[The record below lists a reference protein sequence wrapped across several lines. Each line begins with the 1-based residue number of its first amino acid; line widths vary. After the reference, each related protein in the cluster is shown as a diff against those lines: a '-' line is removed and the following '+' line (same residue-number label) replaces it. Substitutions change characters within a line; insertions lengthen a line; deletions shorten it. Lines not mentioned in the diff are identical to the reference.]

1 MRMGSVS
8 QAGFAVARLVG
19 AFFGTAFFEADF
31 FVAVVPAATFFTAAF
46 FAVAFFAAA
55 FFGTAGEAAALV
67 AADFF
72 DTAFFGTAFLAG
84 DFFGTAFLGTAFLA
98 GDFFEAAFFGTAFF
112 TAAFFAAE
120 PRVDSLVWAVASTIP
135 GNPAS
140 MLRRAGTNPAM
151 TTVALS
157 PIFMTLRAL
166 GGGGSAISRRGTYT
180 RTSSTRRYA
189 PWDE

>member
-72 DTAFFGTAFLAG
+72 DAAFF
-84 DFFGTAFLGTAFLA
+84 GTAFLA

-120 PRVDSLVWAVASTIP
+120 PRLDSFVWAVASTIP

-189 PWDE
+189 PCDE